1 VAEETLD
8 RSEPNLPQLSRA
20 DKVVCALALS
30 AWCVVFNIGNT
41 VGAKP
46 LFDALNSGNIQLIPW
61 LGNFLAIAV
70 IYSPTNVLILSFT
83 AGLAGAV
90 FGRLEDPVRS
100 SGNEM
105 LNGDHRWWKAILGSF
120 MVYLVVLSGVLA
132 IFGMPF
138 KLPDLSDEQNVQMAQ
153 GHYRV
158 TASLCS
164 LFALIEGSRP
174 FMLNGI
180 GGQLQRLLVRR
191 GMEGPD
197 GQGKAGG

>member
-1 VAEETLD
+1 
-8 RSEPNLPQLSRA
+8 
-20 DKVVCALALS
+20 
-30 AWCVVFNIGNT
+30 
-41 VGAKP
+41 
-46 LFDALNSGNIQLIPW
+46 
-61 LGNFLAIAV
+61 
-70 IYSPTNVLILSFT
+70 
-83 AGLAGAV
+83 
-90 FGRLEDPVRS
+90 
-100 SGNEM
+100 
-105 LNGDHRWWKAILGSF
+105 